1 MKIKSFAI
9 ITFLFIA
16 NTAFSQSIF
25 EKWPSMKTFHEVM
38 SQTFHPVEEGDFEPL
53 KTRSEELYQKAEAL
67 LKNDIPEEFRTN
79 AILSAAERL
88 QLKSKSLHKLVLAKA
103 SDEELVKSLTELHNI
118 FHEIVG
124 LCSEEKK

>member
-9 ITFLFIA
+9 LSFLFIV
-16 NTAFSQSIF
+16 NTVSAQSIF
-25 EKWPSMKTFHEVM
+25 EKWPTLKTFHEVM
-38 SQTFHPVEEGDFEPL
+38 SQTFHPVEEGDFGPL
-53 KTRSEELYQKAEAL
+53 KSRSLELFQKAEAL
-67 LKNDIPEEFRTN
+67 LKNDIPEEYRTN

-124 LCSEEKK
+124 LCTEGKN

>member
-9 ITFLFIA
+9 VVFLLIV
-16 NTAFSQSIF
+16 NTVSAQTTF
-25 EKWPSMKTFHEVM
+25 EKWPTLKTFHEVM
-38 SQTFHPVEEGDFEPL
+38 SQTFHPAEEGDFDPL
-53 KTRSEELYQKAEAL
+53 KTRSLELYHKAEAL

-79 AILSAAERL
+79 TILSASERL
-88 QLKSKSLHKLVLAKA
+88 QLKSKALHKLVLSKA

-124 LCSEEKK
+124 LCSDEKN